1 MTLDQPPADVVE
13 AVVVYDGQLLLVAAA
28 GGAWTLPSGS
38 TEPAESAEAAAAR
51 IVYELT
57 SYLVDGS
64 PPLEPRSAGR
74 AAVVCH
80 PLSEIPSEG
89 GSLPPERLRWVAFT
103 DLDQIELPP
112 AVREYVRGH
121 TPA

>member
-1 MTLDQPPADVVE
+1 MTLDQPPTDVVQ
-13 AVVVYDGQLLLVAAA
+13 AVVVYDGQLLLVAEADA
-28 GGAWTLPSGS
+28 WGLPTGG

-57 SYLVDGS
+57 AYLVDGS
-64 PPLEPRSAGR
+64 PPLEPRSKGST
-74 AAVVCH
+74 AVVCH
-80 PLSEIPSEG
+80 PLTEDPSG
-89 GSLPPERLRWVAFT
+89 SGSLPSERLRWVLFT
-103 DLDQIELPP
+103 ELDDIELPP